1 MTSSPWHG
9 GSDIPAEFEA
19 TESAEIG
26 PASHVIRA
34 GDWPA
39 AMVTHPPLSLQ
50 PFFSVAPHWRRD
62 NGLCLSGASLRA
74 AGSLEC

>member
-34 GDWPA
+34 GDCPA
-39 AMVTHPPLSLQ
+39 AMVTHPPVLSLQ
-50 PFFSVAPHWRRD
+50 PFFSVAPQLQIAKLQRQIYDR
-62 NGLCLSGASLRA
+62 GRSGRCA
-74 AGSLEC
+74 